1 MTNSFRKDVLVL
13 LIISIV
19 LTSFSAISLALHA
32 YYPFDGSRNVVGYLL
47 LAIYLF
53 TFSLLE
59 IYFAVRLEKYK
70 AKLFCKIVGIY
81 TFIFFPLLLVLSI
94 FLGVLVPKEA
104 SSWNYYLVSISTGV
118 NILYQLGMSIYISN
132 RLIEK
137 NKGYVVIKNIC
148 WLIIGVSSAIFLFYI
163 SGFIKAL
170 FIDLTASV
178 IKYAFKPGFY
188 ITTAV
193 EITLMIGLSFWVLYV
208 GYSTFL
214 SGIVNNL
221 VDIKHNV
228 KFTKRVY
235 QKYHVS
241 FYFSIIGNGI
251 MFIIALVAS
260 FTFLTQYLSL
270 VALYAALLLIKI
282 PVHYYDRHID
292 KKYKDSDEIIF
303 RKKHSPLI
311 YSGIIFLIY
320 AIIVLIFG
328 SSSQG
333 KNLDNKNVLVIYI
346 IFVPYALFRLGVAI
360 SKYVKYR
367 QSYNPVFLATFY
379 ADVVLAI
386 FTVTNVVIMLGL
398 TLQEVGWLIVA
409 RVLFYVLT
417 GLCIIVSIYLVGVGI
432 CGLNN
437 KRIKSYQN
445 YLETSKAIKQELE
458 EDD

>member
-1 MTNSFRKDVLVL
+1 MTNSFRKDVFVL
-13 LIISIV
+13 LIISAV
-19 LTSFSAISLALHA
+19 LTSFSAISLGLHA
-32 YYPFDGSRNVVGYLL
+32 FYPFDGSKNVIGYLL

-59 IYFAVRLEKYK
+59 IYFAVRLAKYK
-70 AKLFCKIVGIY
+70 ASILCKIVGIY
-81 TFIFFPLLLVLSI
+81 TFIFFPLLLVLSV
-94 FLGVLVPKEA
+94 FLGVIVPKEG
-104 SSWNYYLVSISTGV
+104 SSWNYYLVTIFTGA

-137 NKGYVVIKNIC
+137 NKGYVVIKNIS
-148 WLIIGVSSAIFLFYI
+148 WLIIGVSSAIFLFYV

-170 FIDLTASV
+170 FIDITATDLS
-178 IKYAFKPGFY
+178 KALLPGFY

-193 EITLMIGLSFWVLYV
+193 EITLMIGLAFWVLYV

-214 SGIVNNL
+214 SGVVNNL
-221 VDIKHNV
+221 VDIKHNF
-228 KFTKRVY
+228 KFTQRIY
-235 QKYHVS
+235 LKYHVS

-251 MFIIALVAS
+251 MFVIALVAS
-260 FTFLTQYLSL
+260 FTFLTHYLSL

-282 PVHYYDRHID
+282 PVHYYDMHID
-292 KKYKDSDEIIF
+292 KKYKKDHEKAF
-303 RKKHSPLI
+303 KKKHSPLI

-333 KNLDNKNVLVIYI
+333 KNLDNKNVLTIFI
-346 IFVPYALFRLGVAI
+346 IFVPYALFRLVVAV

-367 QSYNPVFLATFY
+367 QSYNPIFLTTFY

-386 FTVTNVVIMLGL
+386 FTATNVVIMFGL
-398 TLQEVGWLIVA
+398 TLQEVGWLIAA

-417 GLCIIVSIYLVGVGI
+417 TLCIIVSIYLVTVGI
-432 CGLNN
+432 CGLNS
-437 KRIKSYQN
+437 KRKKSYQN
-445 YLETSKAIKQELE
+445 YLETTKATKDILE
-458 EDD
+458 EE